1 MSVSLVD
8 PTRREQLRQFVQ
20 SGGLRELLLFL
31 IIGGT
36 GAIAY
41 TALNYMFTK
50 SGVYPPLSI
59 ALTLVVLIPPVYTLQ
74 HRLTFRSGRN
84 HLSAFPRYVG
94 AQLFGNVI
102 AMGVAAAVPEPI
114 KANPLTAY
122 ILMAMI
128 VAAINYG
135 ILKFWAFSHSPPA
148 AS

>member
-1 MSVSLVD
+1 MFASFID
-8 PTRREQLRQFVQ
+8 PARLEQLRRFVR
-20 SGGLRELLLFL
+20 SGGLRELILFL

-50 SGVYPPLSI
+50 SGIRPSLSI
-59 ALTLVVLIPPVYTLQ
+59 ALTLVLLIPPVYVLQ

-94 AQLFGNVI
+94 AQLFGNII
-102 AMGVAAAVPEPI
+102 AMAVAEAVPEPI
-114 KANPLTAY
+114 KANPLPAF
-122 ILMAMI
+122 ILISMI

-148 AS
+148 TN